1 MANVAKVLGQL
12 LQLSG
17 SSAGD
22 LYTVPASTQTVVSTL
37 TVANLTAG
45 AGTFDVAVRVSG
57 SAIENKHYIY
67 KSVDLPANDTFAATF
82 GITLAATDIISVAST
97 VSASFNLF
105 GQELTTP

>member
-1 MANVAKVLGQL
+1 MANIAKVLGQVV
-12 LQLSG
+12 STG
-17 SSAGD
+17 SAQD

-37 TVANLTAG
+37 TVANLTAI

-67 KSVDLPANDTFAATF
+67 KSITLPSNDTFAATF
-82 GITLAATDIISVAST
+82 GITLATTDVITVNSS

-105 GQELTTP
+105 GQEVTTN

>member
-1 MANVAKVLGQL
+1 MANIAKVLGQVV
-12 LQLSG
+12 STG
-17 SSAGD
+17 SVQN

-37 TVANLTAG
+37 TVANLTSI

-67 KSVDLPANDTFAATF
+67 KSITLPSNDTFAATF
-82 GITLAATDIISVAST
+82 GITLASTDVITVGSS

-105 GQELTTP
+105 GQEVTTN